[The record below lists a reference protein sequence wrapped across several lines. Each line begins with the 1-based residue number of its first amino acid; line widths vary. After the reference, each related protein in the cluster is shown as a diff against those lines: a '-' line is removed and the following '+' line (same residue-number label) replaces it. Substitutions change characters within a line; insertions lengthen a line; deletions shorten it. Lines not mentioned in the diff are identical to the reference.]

1 MGFFKKDKHPSAAQQ
16 EQAIQQQQ
24 QLVTAQNWA
33 THLQSAISQLQA
45 QLSEQNRLVH
55 LCRTESANLQTE
67 LQNTRRQLQ
76 STQGNLNA
84 EVFQRQ
90 TIDRRLQETDF
101 EYTMRLS
108 SLDDEL
114 ARSRQVTD
122 QLRQELS
129 SSSGVAEQYRRE
141 NVNLKQALT
150 DLRQQ
155 YEEYRQ
161 DASRRLQE
169 AATQASPQ
177 GNGGPSPERAGSNR
191 SSTGSPWGAIFANT
205 QPPAELPAI
214 NTGHSGTV
222 SPGPRIHVR
231 QSQPQLRPSRGQTNP
246 FRPASTTGARSS
258 VHLPSAG
265 IITTPTPN
273 STLQSPPPYQRN
285 PPGSPAQGPNPQRQP
300 PAFLVPAI
308 RATPA
313 PIEEEESDSDSDTS
327 MPDQEES
334 EEAQHRRAILESA
347 EISRYEDRVRA
358 AEASREQMQA
368 QFTALSGEVTTLRK
382 TLEEKDRELFVR
394 DNQLEWV
401 QQRAAALVRGDGDSL
416 FLVDL

>member
-1 MGFFKKDKHPSAAQQ
+1 MGFFKKDKHPSDAQQ
-16 EQAIQQQQ
+16 QQAIQQQQ
-24 QLVTAQNWA
+24 QLVTAQNQA
-33 THLQSAISQLQA
+33 THLQSTISQLQA

-55 LCRTESANLQTE
+55 LYRTESANVQTE

-90 TIDRRLQETDF
+90 AIDRRLQETDF

-114 ARSRQVTD
+114 ARSRQVTE

-141 NVNLKQALT
+141 NVNLKQALE
-150 DLRQQ
+150 DLRRQ
-155 YEEYRQ
+155 YEVYRQ
-161 DASRRLQE
+161 DASRRLQD
-169 AATQASPQ
+169 ATPASPR
-177 GNGGPSPERAGSNR
+177 GNGGPSPERAGTNR

-205 QPPAELPAI
+205 QPAAELPAH

-222 SPGPRIHVR
+222 SLGPRVHVR
-231 QSQPQLRPSRGQTNP
+231 QSQPQLRPSPGQTNP
-246 FRPASTTGARSS
+246 FRPASTTGTRNS

-265 IITTPTPN
+265 IITTPTPSSN
-273 STLQSPPPYQRN
+273 LQSLPPYRRN
-285 PPGSPAQGPNPQRQP
+285 PPTSNLTPGAQRQTLN
-300 PAFLVPAI
+300 FLVPPI
-308 RATPA
+308 RPGATAA
-313 PIEEEESDSDSDTS
+313 PITIEEESDSDTS

-358 AEASREQMQA
+358 AEASREHMQA
-368 QFTALSGEVTTLRK
+368 QFTALSGEVATLRK

-401 QQRAAALVRGDGDSL
+401 QQRAAALVRGDGDSP